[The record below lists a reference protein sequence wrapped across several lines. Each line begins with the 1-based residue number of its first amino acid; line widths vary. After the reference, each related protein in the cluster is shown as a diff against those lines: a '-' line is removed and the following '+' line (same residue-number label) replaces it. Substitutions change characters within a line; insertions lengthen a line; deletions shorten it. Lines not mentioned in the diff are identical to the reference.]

1 MAFKTRLYIGGTWR
15 DASDMATFEVLDPA
29 TAEPLA
35 NVASATVEDALAAV
49 DAASDAAADWAA
61 RTPRAR
67 CDVLSRAYALFH
79 ERLDRFVELITL
91 ENGKGYADAKS
102 EAVYAAEFFRW
113 YAEEGVR
120 VPGHLG
126 HAPASGAR
134 TLVHAKPAGI
144 ALLITPW
151 NYPAAMATRKIAP
164 ALAAGCT
171 MLIKPAS
178 ETPLTMLEL
187 ARLLDDAGVPPGVV
201 NMIPTR
207 WSGAVVEA
215 VLADRRVRVLS
226 FTGSTEVGRKLL
238 GVAARTVVN
247 PAMELGGNAPFIV
260 FNDADLEVAVEGFM
274 VAKLRNLGS
283 ACTAANRI
291 YLQDGI
297 HDAFV
302 DRAVER
308 VRALKTGPGIDRAV
322 DIGALVN
329 SATREKVHAFV
340 VDAVDRGAQIRIGGT
355 LPDSK
360 GFFYPP
366 TILTDVAGDADCV
379 RGEIFGPVAAI
390 QRFESEDE
398 VVAKAND
405 TEYGLVAYVFS
416 GNMARGLGISER
428 LDYGMIGLNR
438 GLVSDP
444 SAPFGGTKQSGI
456 GREGGA
462 DGLGEFLEKQ
472 YISTLW

>member
-1 MAFKTRLYIGGTWR
+1 
-15 DASDMATFEVLDPA
+15 
-29 TAEPLA
+29 
-35 NVASATVEDALAAV
+35 
-49 DAASDAAADWAA
+49 
-61 RTPRAR
+61 
-67 CDVLSRAYALFH
+67 
-79 ERLDRFVELITL
+79 
-91 ENGKGYADAKS
+91 
-102 EAVYAAEFFRW
+102 
-113 YAEEGVR
+113 
-120 VPGHLG
+120 
-126 HAPASGAR
+126 
-134 TLVHAKPAGI
+134 
-144 ALLITPW
+144 
-151 NYPAAMATRKIAP
+151 
-164 ALAAGCT
+164 
-171 MLIKPAS
+171 
-178 ETPLTMLEL
+178 
-187 ARLLDDAGVPPGVV
+187 
-201 NMIPTR
+201 
-207 WSGAVVEA
+207 
-215 VLADRRVRVLS
+215 
-226 FTGSTEVGRKLL
+226 
-238 GVAARTVVN
+238 
-247 PAMELGGNAPFIV
+247 
-260 FNDADLEVAVEGFM
+260 M
-274 VAKLRNLGS
+274 VAKLQTS
-283 ACTAANRI
+283 ARPARPRI

-462 DGLGEFLEKQ
+462 DGLGSSWKSS
-472 YISTLW
+472 ISRRFGDRTRSMGLTVPHSRRLGVQHIRAALSTTCCRHSGFGGYSD